1 MRNIE
6 KLKVLIAGAE
16 RIILV
21 GHVNPDGDS
30 IGSLMGMNGY
40 LEEMGKVVMA
50 VVPNNYPYFLQ
61 FLDPGRKIKIF
72 NQAGREVIDF
82 IHRADL
88 IICMDFNALRRIDEL
103 GEVISGSSAVK
114 VLIDHHPQPEPVFDL
129 MYSDTASSSTCE
141 LVYWI
146 IKEMHSG
153 IKLSQESADALY
165 TGMVTD
171 TNNFANSVRALTFKM
186 AGELLEAGVDKEKI
200 QRKVFGGFNE
210 ERMRLMGYM
219 LYDNMKLYSRYNAG
233 IMVLTNE
240 MKQRFGFEEGDSEG
254 FVNLPLS
261 IKSVRVSALFTQEP
275 DCVKV
280 SLRSKD
286 SFSVNRFA
294 REYFNGGGHE
304 KAAGGKVYIPISE
317 VEAYFIRA
325 IGEFMEKEK

>member
-16 RIILV
+16 RIMLV

-72 NQAGREVIDF
+72 NQSGREVIDF

-103 GEVISGSSAVK
+103 GEVIAGASAVK

-153 IKLSQESADALY
+153 IKLSPESADALY

-186 AGELLEAGVDKEKI
+186 AGGLLEAGVDKEKI

-210 ERMRLMGYM
+210 GRMRLMGYM

-233 IMVLTNE
+233 VMVLTDE
-240 MKQRFGFEEGDSEG
+240 IKQRFGFEEGDSEG

-304 KAAGGKVYIPISE
+304 KAAGGKVFIPISE